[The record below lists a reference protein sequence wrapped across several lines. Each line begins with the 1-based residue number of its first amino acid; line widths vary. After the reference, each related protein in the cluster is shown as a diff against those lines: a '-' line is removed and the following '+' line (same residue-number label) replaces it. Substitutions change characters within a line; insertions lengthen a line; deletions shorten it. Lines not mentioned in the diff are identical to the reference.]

1 MAVISHQIKRDASNL
16 LQKSLSQS
24 TGIGISS
31 CLLGYQIVS
40 SRNKAAAVCLL
51 ESQCVP
57 LALIKITP
65 WWFYGMFCDIKEPYK
80 IEFMLPIL
88 VQVHS
93 VVRTVFNL
101 SHAESTW
108 KVHDLFSCTCK
119 KYKPVFM
126 WYARVSGQPVHDW
139 RQLAQR
145 LWRIQALPTSAKSW
159 GNRWLSTAIRL
170 LSHCNWEALVT
181 WCSPGLGQCFIK
193 FNVYVSHLDILLKC
207 RFWFSRWA
215 TGPEILHF

>member
-1 MAVISHQIKRDASNL
+1 MAVSSHQIKRSTSNL

-24 TGIGISS
+24 AGIGLSS
-31 CLLGYQIVS
+31 CPSGIPVS
-40 SRNKAAAVCLL
+40 PQNKAAAPCLL

-57 LALIKITP
+57 LVLIKITP
-65 WWFYGMFCDIKEPYK
+65 WWFYGMFCDIKAPYK
-80 IEFMLPIL
+80 IELMFPRL

-93 VVRTVFNL
+93 VVRTVLNL
-101 SHAESTW
+101 SHAESRW
-108 KVHDLFSCTCK
+108 KVHNLFLCTCK

-126 WYARVSGQPVHDW
+126 WCARVSGQAVRDW
-139 RQLAQR
+139 RQLAQW

-159 GNRWLSTAIRL
+159 GNCGLSTALRL
-170 LSHCNWEALVT
+170 LSHWNWEALGT
-181 WCSPGLGQCFIK
+181 WCSPGLGQCFMK